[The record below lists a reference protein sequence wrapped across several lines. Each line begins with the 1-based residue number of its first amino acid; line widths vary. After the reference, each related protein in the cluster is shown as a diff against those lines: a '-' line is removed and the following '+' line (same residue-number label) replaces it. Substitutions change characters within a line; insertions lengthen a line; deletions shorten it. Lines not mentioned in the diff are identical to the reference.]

1 MIKLIRSEKVTP
13 SETHF
18 EIDVNGKTVQF
29 VKFIDADWI
38 TDYDFIKG
46 EDDLTEE
53 ESEDVTNFIEEQEI

>member
-13 SETHF
+13 TETHF

-29 VKFIDADWI
+29 AKFIDADWI

>member
-13 SETHF
+13 TETHF